1 MKPANVLIK
10 NETDLESIKIADFGF
25 STYFDQKVKM
35 KECLGS
41 KIYMAPEI
49 LLKELD
55 LKYNEKVDIWAL
67 GILIF
72 YLIGGEDAVSYK
84 NVDGNM
90 VRTHNALK
98 MAM

>member
-1 MKPANVLIK
+1 
-10 NETDLESIKIADFGF
+10 
-25 STYFDQKVKM
+25 
-35 KECLGS
+35 
-41 KIYMAPEI
+41 MAPEI
-49 LLKELD
+49 FLKELE

-72 YLIGGEDAVSYK
+72 YLIGGEHAVSYK

-98 MAM
+98 MAMQKVYDKRKEFNKCYDIEQNLDSTNNLNRFNLD